1 MDKSIVYKK
10 SKNAAE
16 AYTNVKGAVTP
27 EYIEKF
33 KVSAKIKY
41 DEKKKLIIADG
52 TGFTLEISFTE
63 KEVGLNLKL
72 SLILR
77 PIKGKVLETLEREI
91 KKHV

>member
-1 MDKSIVYKK
+1 MDKAIAYKK

-16 AYTNVKGAVTP
+16 AYANVKGAVTK
-27 EYIEKF
+27 EYIDKF

-41 DEKKKLIIADG
+41 DEKKKLIVAEG
-52 TGFTLEISFTE
+52 TGFTLEIGFSD
-63 KEVGLNLKL
+63 KEVELNLKL

>member
-1 MDKSIVYKK
+1 MDAKIGYKK
-10 SKNAAE
+10 VKSSQEAFASVKAAI
-16 AYTNVKGAVTP
+16 TP

-33 KVSAKIKY
+33 KVKAKINY
-41 DEKKKLIIADG
+41 DEKKKLITASG
-52 TGFTLEISFTE
+52 MGFNLDINFSD
-63 KEVGLNLKL
+63 KEVALNLKL